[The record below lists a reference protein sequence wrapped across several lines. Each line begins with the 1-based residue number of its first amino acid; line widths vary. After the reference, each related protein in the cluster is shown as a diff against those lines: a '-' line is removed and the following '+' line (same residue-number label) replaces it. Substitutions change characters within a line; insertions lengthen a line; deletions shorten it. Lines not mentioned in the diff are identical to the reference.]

1 MSGTYLGFDH
11 SPNAMGGAIAI
22 GNFDGVHRGHCNI
35 IDSLLQVAKKINGPA
50 SIVTFDPPPARLLR
64 PELAP
69 KPLTT
74 VAWKK
79 ELLAKAGADHVIVIP
94 TTTELLQLTAVD
106 FFERV
111 VRGEL
116 HAQGI
121 VEGENFRFGKGRVGD
136 IQLLA
141 SLCEKH
147 GMELKIATTAQSD
160 GQWVSSTRIRQW
172 IEAGQIADANRYLL
186 QPYRIAGKVVGGAQ
200 RGRTL
205 GFPTANLDSIP
216 VLVPSVGVYAAR
228 VKGVITPD
236 GYPAKSAPVGTHVAL
251 NIGPNPTFGENALKV
266 EAHLLGFH
274 GDLYDTVL
282 ELEILDRVRGV
293 RKFESKESL
302 LAQLANDLTMVASIC
317 QAHRNTI

>member
-1 MSGTYLGFDH
+1 MSDAYLGFDH
-11 SPNAMGGAIAI
+11 SPNAIGGAIAI

-35 IDSLLQVAKKINGPA
+35 IETLRQVATKFNGPA
-50 SIVTFDPPPARLLR
+50 TIVTFDPPPARLLR

-79 ELLAKAGADHVIVIP
+79 ELLVKAGADHVIVIP
-94 TTTELLQLTAVD
+94 TTTELLQLTAIE

-116 HAQGI
+116 NAQGI
-121 VEGENFRFGKGRVGD
+121 VEGQNFRFGKGREGD
-136 IQLLA
+136 IQVLA
-141 SLCEKH
+141 TLCEKH

-172 IEAGQIADANRYLL
+172 IEAGQVSDANRFLL
-186 QPYRIAGKVVGGAQ
+186 QPYRISGKIVSGAQ

-205 GFPTANLDSIP
+205 GFPTANLDSIQ
-216 VLVPSVGVYAAR
+216 VLVPSIGVYAAR
-228 VKGVITPD
+228 VKDVVAPD
-236 GYPAKSAPVGTHVAL
+236 GYPAKSVPVGTDVAL

-274 GDLYDTVL
+274 GDLYDSVL
-282 ELEILDRVRGV
+282 ELEILDRVRDV

-317 QAHRNTI
+317 QDHRTTI

>member
-1 MSGTYLGFDH
+1 MSDAYLGFDH

-35 IDSLLQVAKKINGPA
+35 IDSLRQVAKKVDGPA

-64 PELAP
+64 PESVP

-94 TTTELLQLTAVD
+94 TTMELLQLTAAE
-106 FFERV
+106 FFDRV

-116 HAQGI
+116 QAKGI
-121 VEGENFRFGKGRVGD
+121 VEGENFRFGKGREGD

-141 SLCEKH
+141 SLCHKH
-147 GMELKIATTAQSD
+147 DMELKIATTAQSD

-172 IEAGQIADANRYLL
+172 IESGQMADANRYLL
-186 QPYRIAGKVVGGAQ
+186 QPYRIAGKVVSGAQ

-216 VLVPSVGVYAAR
+216 VLIPSIGVYAAR
-228 VKGVITPD
+228 VRGVIMPD
-236 GYPAKSAPVGTHVAL
+236 GNPMKSAPIGTHVAL

-266 EAHLLGFH
+266 EAHLLGYH
-274 GDLYDTVL
+274 GDLYDAIL
-282 ELEILDRVRGV
+282 ELEILDRVRDV

-317 QAHRNTI
+317 QAQ

>member
-1 MSGTYLGFDH
+1 MSDAYLGFDH
-11 SPNAMGGAIAI
+11 SPNALGGAIAI

-35 IDSLLQVAKKINGPA
+35 IETLRQVAKRINGSA
-50 SIVTFDPPPARLLR
+50 TIVTFDPPPARLLR
-64 PELAP
+64 PESAP

-79 ELLAKAGADHVIVIP
+79 ELLVKAGADHVIVIP

-121 VEGENFRFGKGRVGD
+121 VEGENFRFGKRRVGD

-216 VLVPSVGVYAAR
+216 VLVPSIGVYAAR
-228 VKGVITPD
+228 VKGVVTPE

-251 NIGPNPTFGENALKV
+251 NIGPNPTFGENVLKV

-282 ELEILDRVRGV
+282 ELEILDRVRDV
-293 RKFESKESL
+293 RKFESKDSL

>member
-1 MSGTYLGFDH
+1 MSDAYLGFDH
-11 SPNAMGGAIAI
+11 SPNALGGAIAI

-35 IDSLLQVAKKINGPA
+35 IDSLRQVAKKVDGPA

-64 PELAP
+64 PESTP

-94 TTTELLQLTAVD
+94 TTTELLQLTAIE

-116 HAQGI
+116 QAKGI
-121 VEGENFRFGKGRVGD
+121 VEGENFRFGKGREGD

-141 SLCEKH
+141 SLCERH
-147 GMELKIATTAQSD
+147 AMELKIATTAQCD

-172 IEAGQIADANRYLL
+172 IESGQMADANRYLL
-186 QPYRIAGKVVGGAQ
+186 RPYRIAGKVVSGAQ

-216 VLVPSVGVYAAR
+216 VLVPSIGVYAAR
-228 VKGVITPD
+228 VKGVITSD
-236 GYPAKSAPVGTHVAL
+236 GNPMKSAPIGTHVAL
-251 NIGPNPTFGENALKV
+251 NIGSNPTFGENALKV
-266 EAHLLGFH
+266 EAHLLGFR
-274 GDLYDTVL
+274 GDLYDAIL
-282 ELEILDRVRGV
+282 ELEILDRVRDV

-317 QAHRNTI
+317 QAQCNSI

>member
-1 MSGTYLGFDH
+1 MSGAYLGFDH

-236 GYPAKSAPVGTHVAL
+236 GYPAKSATVGTHVAL

-282 ELEILDRVRGV
+282 ELEILDRVRDV

>member
-1 MSGTYLGFDH
+1 
-11 SPNAMGGAIAI
+11 
-22 GNFDGVHRGHCNI
+22 
-35 IDSLLQVAKKINGPA
+35 
-50 SIVTFDPPPARLLR
+50 
-64 PELAP
+64 
-69 KPLTT
+69 
-74 VAWKK
+74 
-79 ELLAKAGADHVIVIP
+79 
-94 TTTELLQLTAVD
+94 
-106 FFERV
+106 
-111 VRGEL
+111 
-116 HAQGI
+116 
-121 VEGENFRFGKGRVGD
+121 
-136 IQLLA
+136 
-141 SLCEKH
+141 
-147 GMELKIATTAQSD
+147 
-160 GQWVSSTRIRQW
+160 
-172 IEAGQIADANRYLL
+172 LL

>member
-1 MSGTYLGFDH
+1 MSDAYLGFDH
-11 SPNAMGGAIAI
+11 SPNALGGAIAI

-35 IDSLLQVAKKINGPA
+35 IDSLRQVAKKVEGPA

-64 PELAP
+64 PESTP

-94 TTTELLQLTAVD
+94 TTTELLQLTAME

-116 HAQGI
+116 QAKGI
-121 VEGENFRFGKGRVGD
+121 VEGENFRFGKGREGD

-141 SLCEKH
+141 SLCETH
-147 GMELKIATTAQSD
+147 AMELKIATTAQCD

-172 IEAGQIADANRYLL
+172 IESGQMADANRYLL
-186 QPYRIAGKVVGGAQ
+186 RPYRIAGKVVSGAQ

-216 VLVPSVGVYAAR
+216 VLVPSIGVYAAR
-228 VKGVITPD
+228 VKGVITSD
-236 GYPAKSAPVGTHVAL
+236 GNPMKSAPIGTHVAL
-251 NIGPNPTFGENALKV
+251 NIGSNPTFGENALKV
-266 EAHLLGFH
+266 EAHLLGFR
-274 GDLYDTVL
+274 GDLYDAIL
-282 ELEILDRVRGV
+282 ELEILDRVRDV

-317 QAHRNTI
+317 QAQCNSI